1 VKIRLLFF
9 ASLRE
14 RLGAVSEELE
24 LPPNVKTV
32 GLLREH
38 LHGRGGAWAEVFAPN
53 RNVRAAVNQD
63 MAPPAAAIKAGDEVA
78 FFPPVTGG

>member
-1 VKIRLLFF
+1 LKVRLLFF

-14 RLGAVSEELE
+14 RLGAAGEELE
-24 LPPNVKTV
+24 VPSGINTV
-32 GLLREH
+32 GALREH
-38 LHGRGGAWAEVFAPN
+38 LRARGGAWSEVFAPT

-63 MAPPAAAIKAGDEVA
+63 MVQPTAAVKAGDEVA

>member
-1 VKIRLLFF
+1 VKVRLLFF

-14 RLGAVSEELE
+14 RLGASGEELD
-24 LPPNVKTV
+24 LPSNVTTV
-32 GLLREH
+32 GALREH
-38 LHGRGGAWAEVFAPN
+38 LRSRGAAWAEVFAPN

-63 MAPPAAAIKAGDEVA
+63 MAQPAAAIRAGDEVA

>member
-1 VKIRLLFF
+1 MKVRLLFF

-14 RLGAVSEELE
+14 RLGASGEELE
-24 LPPNVKTV
+24 IPSSVQTV
-32 GLLREH
+32 GALREH
-38 LHGRGGAWAEVFAPN
+38 LCARGAAWSEVFAPN

-63 MAPPAAAIKAGDEVA
+63 MVQPGAAIKSGDEVA

>member
-1 VKIRLLFF
+1 VKVKLLFF

-14 RLGAVSEELE
+14 RLGASSEEIE
-24 LPPNVKTV
+24 VPSEVTTV
-32 GLLREH
+32 GALREH
-38 LHGRGGAWAEVFAPN
+38 LRSRGGAWAEVFAPT

-63 MAPPAAAIKAGDEVA
+63 MAQPAAAIKGGDEVA